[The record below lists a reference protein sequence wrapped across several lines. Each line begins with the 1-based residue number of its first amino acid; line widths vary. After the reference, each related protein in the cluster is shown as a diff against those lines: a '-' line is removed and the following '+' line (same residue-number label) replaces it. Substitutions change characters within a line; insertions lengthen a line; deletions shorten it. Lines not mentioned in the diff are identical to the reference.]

1 MCPPVSGGLGR
12 SKGPLLCRGAKGVS
26 VAVNKAVF
34 GEKGAQPALF
44 AQEGLNH

>member
-12 SKGPLLCRGAKGVS
+12 SKGPLLCQGAKGVS
-26 VAVNKAVF
+26 VAVNEAVF
-34 GEKGAQPALF
+34 GEKGARPALF